1 MPESMTCAV
10 IIKMMSSTSTTS
22 TKGVTLISESA
33 VVPWN
38 RRRTDAPP
46 LLTVIAIR
54 SPSVSAFRQ
63 IEELER
69 EVVHTGAH
77 FLDDVAEV
85 VVGDGRGNSRE
96 KAYGSGD
103 QRLGNPGA
111 NGAQTGAPSRTE
123 LFKGADNAQYGSE
136 QSDERAHRRG
146 CGQPAHVAFQFGQ
159 FFAGAELQ
167 GALDRDGVVDGAAS
181 LHLAGYFLVAEV
193 EQRDQRSGTELFTGH
208 PNRIQAVGLPER
220 SQESGVGASGP
231 AKSAPLG
238 EDDGPGEDRKDQ

>member
-136 QSDERAHRRG
+136 QSDERTHRRG
-146 CGQPAHVAFQFGQ
+146 CGQPAHVAFQFARRWPRDFRGADRHCRRPFRGYSRGRRLQLLRPRHQGNGRPYGRLHARVPQ
-159 FFAGAELQ
+159 F
-167 GALDRDGVVDGAAS
+167 DGT
-181 LHLAGYFLVAEV
+181 HLRRV
-193 EQRDQRSGTELFTGH
+193 S
-208 PNRIQAVGLPER
+208 
-220 SQESGVGASGP
+220 
-231 AKSAPLG
+231 
-238 EDDGPGEDRKDQ
+238 